1 MRKILISRGIGS
13 YTAQRKPLL
22 RVTDIMK
29 RRKWCKER
37 LNWSV
42 EEWSRVIFS
51 DESNFQE
58 FNRKSKV
65 MVKRLGSEKY
75 DTKFCV
81 PRLQGGGG
89 SVGIWGCI
97 SHKGSANIYDGR
109 IDQYAYKDT
118 LESCLKPSISNF
130 YGRSKN

>member
-1 MRKILISRGIGS
+1 M
-13 YTAQRKPLL
+13 
-22 RVTDIMK
+22 
-29 RRKWCKER
+29 
-37 LNWSV
+37 NWSV
-42 EEWSRVIFS
+42 EEWSRVIFC
-51 DESNFQE
+51 DESNFQV

-97 SHKGSANIYDGR
+97 SHKSAGI
-109 IDQYAYKDT
+109 
-118 LESCLKPSISNF
+118 
-130 YGRSKN
+130 